1 MIYRALLDISLTLSQ
16 GMAKST
22 TSSAS
27 KTRELGAVFAS
38 KVLRSPSRRHA
49 LVLALQGDLGTGKTT
64 FTQGFAK
71 GLGIQGRV
79 LSPTFIIFRRFAVP
93 KRSLFK
99 SFFQIDCYRLRKPAD
114 LLLVGWKDIVKDPS
128 NIVVLE
134 WPERVARLLPKDAI
148 TIHFSYAGEH
158 KRTIAIT

>member
-1 MIYRALLDISLTLSQ
+1 MV
-16 GMAKST
+16 KST

-27 KTRELGAVFAS
+27 KTLELGAMFARACL
-38 KVLRSPSRRHA
+38 KFPSRRCA

-114 LLLVGWKDIVKDPS
+114 LLLIGWRDIVKDPS

-134 WPERVARLLPKDAI
+134 WPERVAKLLPKDAI
-148 TIHFSYAGEH
+148 IIRFSYAGKH
-158 KRTIAIT
+158 KRTIAMI